1 VSAQVSSPAE
11 AARKSHSIVSAIRT
25 AFTVWYG
32 LLGGIAAWTIHLLFF
47 AAWVRYSCN
56 AGADWALHVVTA
68 VTLAMTAVAIALS
81 VDFARVKGDDPE
93 SADSDVGR
101 TRFLGQLGILVGV
114 INFLLISLEE
124 LYSIVLHSKGC

>member
-1 VSAQVSSPAE
+1 MSAPVSSAE
-11 AARKSHSIVSAIRT
+11 AARKAHSIGSAIRT

-56 AGADWALHVVTA
+56 AKQDWALHVVTA
-68 VTLAMTAVAIALS
+68 VTLVMTAIAIALS
-81 VDFARVKGDDPE
+81 FRFARVDGDDPE
-93 SADSDVGR
+93 SADTDIGR
-101 TRFLGQLGILVGV
+101 TRFLGQLGLLVGI